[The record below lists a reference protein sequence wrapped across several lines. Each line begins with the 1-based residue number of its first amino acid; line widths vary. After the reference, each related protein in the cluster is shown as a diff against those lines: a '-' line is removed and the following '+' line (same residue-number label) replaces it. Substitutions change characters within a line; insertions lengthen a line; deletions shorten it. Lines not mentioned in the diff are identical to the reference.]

1 LELIVTRASAFLI
14 LFFAGTFMAK
24 ILLIDNDCRSKATY
38 LESFALPTFY
48 MQDFSIQGI
57 TVGDFASARRLLDQ
71 AGYTVLDKNSGA
83 DIIFDDVKQLEA
95 ILALLRESDPQSELR
110 DIADTLYQA

>member
-1 LELIVTRASAFLI
+1 
-14 LFFAGTFMAK
+14 MAK

-38 LESFALPTFY
+38 LDSFALPPFY

-57 TVGDFASARRLLDQ
+57 TVGNLSAARRLLDQ